1 MSFDTSTGAL
11 TGTPTT
17 IAGATVYTVTAT
29 NATGSSTATFTLTVV
44 VAAPAFTLSSN
55 SESRA
60 TGSSLAGYTIASTGG
75 TVASYSISP
84 SAPAGLAFDTST
96 GLLSGS
102 PTSVAS
108 ATTYT
113 ITATNTSGTATATFE
128 LTVTLGAPAFTLSA
142 TSETR
147 SAGTALSGYT
157 ISSTGGTIASYA
169 ISPSAPTGLAFST
182 STGLLSGTPTVAA
195 SATTYTITATNAT
208 GSSTAEFVLT
218 VNVGAASKAMITTQP
233 SGAVNGLALTS
244 QPVVRITDS
253 SGNTVTTSTVNV
265 VASIGSGSGGSLSGT
280 TTVAAVNGV
289 ATFTDLVLSGT
300 VGNFT
305 LTFTPTSLT
314 AATSSSF
321 ALSVGAASKAMI
333 TTQPSGAFNGSGFS
347 TQPVVKITDSGG
359 NIITTST
366 VNVVASLASGTGTL
380 SGTTTVAAVN
390 GIATFSNLK
399 ITGTGNHTLTFTP
412 AGGLTATTS
421 NTINVAELGCAQ
433 GGSCTLGETGPGG
446 GKVFYYSAAG
456 FNCGASFT
464 STGSPTGGL
473 CHYLEHAAAGWDGT
487 ALDPYMYW
495 SANMTTSV
503 GATSTE
509 IGSGFKNSEL
519 MRINSGTLY
528 HNDGTPYAGAYIRS
542 KTLGGKSDWYLPS
555 KDELNQLCKWARD
568 LPATTPSTPCD
579 GTAGTASNIQ
589 SSGAGNPVTGWVAD
603 HYWSSS
609 ESEASKAH
617 SRDFRGNTYYFGKV
631 WRFIVRP
638 IRSF

>member
-1 MSFDTSTGAL
+1 VATFTNLVLSGTTGNFTLTFTPASLTAATSSSFAL
-11 TGTPTT
+11 T
-17 IAGATVYTVTAT
+17 AGAT
-29 NATGSSTATFTLTVV
+29 
-44 VAAPAFTLSSN
+44 
-55 SESRA
+55 
-60 TGSSLAGYTIASTGG
+60 
-75 TVASYSISP
+75 
-84 SAPAGLAFDTST
+84 
-96 GLLSGS
+96 
-102 PTSVAS
+102 
-108 ATTYT
+108 
-113 ITATNTSGTATATFE
+113 
-128 LTVTLGAPAFTLSA
+128 
-142 TSETR
+142 
-147 SAGTALSGYT
+147 
-157 ISSTGGTIASYA
+157 
-169 ISPSAPTGLAFST
+169 
-182 STGLLSGTPTVAA
+182 
-195 SATTYTITATNAT
+195 
-208 GSSTAEFVLT
+208 
-218 VNVGAASKAMITTQP
+218 SKAMITTQP
-233 SGAVNGLALTS
+233 SGAVNGSAFTT
-244 QPVVRITDS
+244 QPIIRITDA
-253 SGNTVTTSTVNV
+253 SGNTVTSSSIDV
-265 VASIGSGSGGSLSGT
+265 VASIASGSGTLSGA

-289 ATFTDLVLSGT
+289 ASFTDLLLSGT
-300 VGNFT
+300 AGNFT

-321 ALSVGAASKAMI
+321 VLSVGAASKAMI
-333 TTQPSGAFNGSGFS
+333 TTQPSGAFNGSEFS

-380 SGTTTVAAVN
+380 SGTTTVVAVN

-421 NTINVAELGCAQ
+421 NTITVAELGCAQ
-433 GGSCTLGETGPGG
+433 GGSCALGETGPGG
-446 GKVFYYSAAG
+446 GKLFYYSAAG

-464 STGSPTGGL
+464 SAGSPTGGL

-503 GATSTE
+503 GVTSTE
-509 IGSGFKNSEL
+509 IGSGFMNSEL

-579 GTAGTASNIQ
+579 GTAGTGSNIQ
-589 SSGAGNPVTGWVAD
+589 SSGAGNTMTGWVAD

-609 ESEASKAH
+609 ENAPSKAY
-617 SRDFRGNTYYFGKV
+617 SRDFRGNTEYLGKI